1 MKIIKINES
10 QNKRLFK
17 EGFEKVLLREYMA
30 VWRDD
35 AITELA
41 KQIANDFAPL
51 NMKTKIDR
59 NKLFKAKYNL
69 YLGSKEI
76 PIVVTYTIDGDGWDG
91 VYHGSKK
98 DIVLNL
104 YGKITASNVLTG
116 LYHEITHALDH
127 DLEDKINKRIGYYY
141 GNNYIRLKGRRSET
155 CEAINVILY
164 KLWAFTE
171 RNAYQSHALYGVKYC
186 QSYINELK
194 DEIDYLATHTNKNE
208 DVIFNDL
215 KNKFASKWDR
225 DGYSYVGNKRMLN
238 SNWKAFKRFF
248 IKKSYAL
255 LKKFGKKL
263 INNAYKAQEEGLVVQ
278 LTPNENSDIFNSFK
292 KENDKV
298 EDKIR
303 KYNEKKELLRQAR
316 IEKVVPYLKDFSS
329 REDETLEILFTEI
342 VQNIC
347 EDRYGEKARYESEP
361 DEEAKRNRA
370 YYYYEYCYF
379 HTEELDI
386 IKTKH
391 SYNLDYYLV
400 FNGSNDSQFAISDY
414 NGKYVIDIYSK
425 DFNKIM
431 IEVISNSIIY
441 EFNGSFYRLGY
452 DKKIMF
458 SEINRRKHEIISLL
472 KKLLHELYSFV
483 IKKEYTLSL
492 KLKDRE
498 VNLSAPSREELA
510 VKLRNEFPKWND
522 TVINNWVNKATEN

>member
-1 MKIIKINES
+1 MKKACTIVIKEEIN
-10 QNKRLFK
+10 RF
-17 EGFEKVLLREYMA
+17 LLREYMA
-30 VWRDD
+30 VWRND

-59 NKLFKAKYNL
+59 NKLFKARYSL

-91 VYHGSKK
+91 VYHTSKK

-127 DLEDKINKRIGYYY
+127 DLEDKINKRIGYQY
-141 GNNYIRLKGRRSET
+141 GGNYIRLKGRRSET
-155 CEAINVILY
+155 CEAINSILY
-164 KLWAFTE
+164 RLWTFTE

-215 KNKFASKWDR
+215 KNDFASKWENN
-225 DGYSYVGNKRMLN
+225 GVSYSGNKRLLN
-238 SNWKAFKRFF
+238 SNYKAFKRFF

-255 LKKFGKKL
+255 LKKFRKKL

-316 IEKVVPYLKDFSS
+316 IKKVVPYLKEFALS
-329 REDETLEILFTEI
+329 ENEVLENLFNRI
-342 VQNIC
+342 VKSLC
-347 EDRYGEKARYESEP
+347 EEKFN
-361 DEEAKRNRA
+361 EALTNDG
-370 YYYYEYCYF
+370 
-379 HTEELDI
+379 ELDE
-386 IKTKH
+386 KTI
-391 SYNLDYYLV
+391 SYCVNNYLNQCSFQVDNFAVINRKWGFNLDYYLV
-400 FNGSNDSQFAISDY
+400 FGDGVNKQYAIYDSNDKQI
-414 NGKYVIDIYSK
+414 VIFTI
-425 DFNKIM
+425 DFNNIIKDI
-431 IEVISNSIIY
+431 ISKSIVCKHS
-441 EFNGSFYRLGY
+441 GSFCEIGY
-452 DKKIMF
+452 DKEKMF
-458 SEINRRKHEIISLL
+458 NEVNRRKSEIISVL
-472 KKLLHELYSFV
+472 KNALHELYSFV
-483 IKKEYTLSL
+483 IKKSYSL
-492 KLKDRE
+492 TIKLKDRN

-510 VKLRNEFPKWND
+510 EKLRNEFPKWGD
-522 TVINNWVNKATEN
+522 SVINNWVSKATED